1 MRLAAEKIMFGH
13 IGIIHFVG
21 IGGIG
26 MSGIAEILHNLGYQV
41 QGSDAIESY
50 VTKNLAQ
57 KGIKVFIGHAA
68 ENVKGVSIV
77 VRSSAIGLEN
87 SEIKAAIAA
96 HIMVIKR
103 SEMLGELM
111 RLKISI
117 AISGTHGKTT
127 TTSLIAA
134 MFEKAN
140 LDPTVINGGIVNA
153 RGTNAY
159 LGKGDFLIAEAD
171 ESDETFIKIPS
182 TIGVITNIDP
192 EHLNHYGNFD
202 NLKQAFRTFINNL
215 PFYGFGVLCKDHAEV
230 FALSQEIL
238 DRRILTYGID
248 TQDVNVRAINI
259 VNNADSS
266 DFDVLITA
274 SNTKQQYTI
283 KGIHLPMVGLH
294 NVLNSLAAIAIGVEL
309 KFSDEV
315 IKNAFVDF
323 KGVKRR
329 FTRTG
334 IVNDITIVDDYAHH
348 PAEIVATLKT
358 AKLVT
363 AKTTGRIIAV
373 VQPHR
378 YSRVNDCFSEFT
390 NCFGEADIVIIA
402 DIYAAG
408 EQPIE
413 GISRDILVNAIKQLN
428 YCNQVMA
435 LEHPQ
440 NLAQIISSLA
450 KPNDLVLFMGAGNIT
465 NWAYDLPNQL
475 SLLIKGK

>member
-1 MRLAAEKIMFGH
+1 MKLAAEKIMFGN

-41 QGSDAIESY
+41 QGSDTLESY
-50 VTKNLAQ
+50 VTKNLVQ

-68 ENVKGVSIV
+68 KNVKGTSIV
-77 VRSSAIGLEN
+77 VRSSAISSDN
-87 SEIKAAIAA
+87 PEIKAAIAA

-192 EHLNHYGNFD
+192 EHLNHYGNFN

-215 PFYGFGVLCKDHAEV
+215 PFYGFGVLCKDHPEV
-230 FALSQEIL
+230 LALSQEIL
-238 DRRILTYGID
+238 DRKIITYGID
-248 TQDVNVRAINI
+248 NQDVNVRAVNI
-259 VNNADSS
+259 CNNVDSS
-266 DFDVLITA
+266 NFDVIITFP
-274 SNTKQQYTI
+274 NKQHTI
-283 KGIHLPMVGLH
+283 KGIVLPMVGLH
-294 NVLNSLAAIAIGVEL
+294 NVLNSLAAIAIAAEL

-329 FTRTG
+329 FTKTG
-334 IVNDITIVDDYAHH
+334 IVNDITIIDDYAHH

-358 AKLVT
+358 AKIIT
-363 AKTTGRIIAV
+363 TKTKGKIIAI

-390 NCFGEADIVIIA
+390 NCFGDADIVMIA

-408 EQPIE
+408 EQPID

-435 LEHPQ
+435 LEQPQ
-440 NLAQIISSLA
+440 NLAQIILGLA

-465 NWAYDLPNQL
+465 NWAYDLPKQL
-475 SLLIKGK
+475 SLLIKEKQ